1 MTDGN
6 PMTEKPGAY
15 AAAGVDIESANRTK
29 KGIARLVRS
38 TFGPEVL
45 TDIGGFGGLF
55 APQWEAYRD
64 PVLVAGTDGVGTKLK
79 IAFMTGVHNT
89 VGADLVAHCANDIL
103 VQGARP
109 LFFMDYLA
117 MGRHDSTVAEAVIE
131 GIADGCK
138 ACECALL
145 GGEMAEMPDFY
156 AEGEYD
162 LAGTIVGIVS
172 REDILNGSRV
182 QAGDKLIGLPS
193 RGLHTNGYSLARKLF
208 FETAGW
214 TADTHLTELDA
225 TVGETLLAPH
235 RNYVSTAFRLI
246 EAVSVRGMAHVT
258 GGGIVDNLPR
268 TLPDGLGARIYRG
281 TWPELPVFSLLQRV
295 GDDIDDDEM
304 FRVFNMGLGML
315 LVVPSGQ
322 AEKALDALG
331 QSGETGYVVGD
342 VVEDPGS
349 AVQIL

>member
-1 MTDGN
+1 M
-6 PMTEKPGAY
+6 EKPGAY
-15 AAAGVDIESANRTK
+15 AAAGVDIESASQTK
-29 KGIARLVRS
+29 EGIAGLVRS

-55 APQWEAYRD
+55 APHWEAYRD
-64 PVLVAGTDGVGTKLK
+64 PVLVAGTDGVGTKLR

-117 MGRHDSTVAEAVIE
+117 MGKHDSSVAEAVIE
-131 GIADGCK
+131 GIANGCK
-138 ACECALL
+138 ACGCALL

-156 AEGEYD
+156 REGEYD
-162 LAGTIVGIVS
+162 LAGTIVGVVS
-172 REDILNGSRV
+172 RKDILDGSGA

-193 RGLHTNGYSLARKLF
+193 CGLHTNGYSLARKLF
-208 FETAGW
+208 LDTAGW
-214 TADTHLTELDA
+214 SVDTHRSELGA
-225 TVGETLLAPH
+225 TIGETLLAPH
-235 RNYVSTAFRLI
+235 RNYVSTAFRLM
-246 EAVSVRGMAHVT
+246 ETVSVRGMAHIT

-281 TWPELPVFSLLQRV
+281 SWPELPVFSLLERV
-295 GDDIDDDEM
+295 GDDIATDEM

-322 AEKALDALG
+322 AQKAIEALTE
-331 QSGETGYVVGD
+331 SGETGYVVGE
-342 VVEDPGS
+342 VVKDPGS
-349 AVQIL
+349 GVQIL

>member
-1 MTDGN
+1 
-6 PMTEKPGAY
+6 MTEEPGAY
-15 AAAGVDIESANRTK
+15 AAAGVDIERASRTK
-29 KGIARLVRS
+29 KGIGSLVRS

-109 LFFMDYLA
+109 LFFLDYLA
-117 MGRHDSTVAEAVIE
+117 MGKHDSSVAEAVIE
-131 GIADGCK
+131 GIANGCK
-138 ACECALL
+138 ACGCALL

-162 LAGTIVGIVS
+162 LAGTIIGIVN
-172 REDILNGSRV
+172 RKDILDGSRV

-193 RGLHTNGYSLARKLF
+193 YGLHTNGYSLARRLF

-214 TADTHLTELDA
+214 TVDTHLTELDA
-225 TVGETLLAPH
+225 TIGEALLAPH
-235 RNYVSTAFRLI
+235 RNYVSTAFGLM

-295 GDDIDDDEM
+295 GGDVATDEM

-322 AEKALDALG
+322 AEKAIEALR
-331 QSGETGYVVGD
+331 QSGDTGYVVGEI
-342 VVEDPGS
+342 VKDPGS
-349 AVQIL
+349 GVQIL